1 MPIPL
6 ISGLILFTDPLFSFF
21 VVVSVFSYVVFALRL
36 ARLAGTIHDFL
47 FLKRTLLFTSR
58 LRLYVVPFDGD
69 NFSYVLLIRKSL
81 PSLSLFSVPCFGTA
95 KVRTF
100 FASATFILNY
110 FCVNF
115 KYLFPHLRAAKVS
128 TFSAYSNAWQLI
140 FESI

>member
-1 MPIPL
+1 MIFHFLKELCSSPSRFRLYEIPL
-6 ISGLILFTDPLFSFF
+6 G
-21 VVVSVFSYVVFALRL
+21 R
-36 ARLAGTIHDFL
+36 
-47 FLKRTLLFTSR
+47 
-58 LRLYVVPFDGD
+58 D
-69 NFSYVLLIRKSL
+69 NFSCVLLIRKSL

-140 FESI
+140 FE